1 MLSIYLNFFFMFIA
15 IGLVSMYILD
25 KVGVVDIR
33 KTLNSIDPDRANLIG
48 QMLNDTLS
56 VTEKTINP
64 LQG

>member
-1 MLSIYLNFFFMFIA
+1 MFIA